1 MIPSRLSRRL
11 ISCLFVWRQN
21 NQVIDF
27 MDLCTAV
34 RARPY
39 AALKALRDLG
49 QAGLVDPRRLRL
61 TLEGLTVAA
70 ALVRPAA
77 RAEERAREQQQ
88 APGLAR
94 CAA

>member
-11 ISCLFVWRQN
+11 LACLFVWRQN
-21 NQVIDF
+21 DEIVDF
-27 MDLCTAV
+27 MDLCAAV

-39 AALKALRDLG
+39 GVLKALRALG

-61 TLEGLTVAA
+61 TLDGLAVAA

-77 RAEERAREQQQ
+77 RAEERAREAQQ
-88 APGLAR
+88 APGFAR

>member
-1 MIPSRLSRRL
+1 MIPSRVSRRL
-11 ISCLFVWRQN
+11 LACLFIWRQN
-21 NQVIDF
+21 NEVVDF

-39 AALKALRDLG
+39 AALKALRSLG
-49 QAGLVDPRRLRL
+49 EAGLVEPGRLRL

>member
-1 MIPSRLSRRL
+1 MIPSRVSRRL
-11 ISCLFVWRQN
+11 LACLFIWRQN
-21 NQVIDF
+21 NEIIDF

-39 AALKALRDLG
+39 AVLKTLRALG
-49 QAGLVDPRRLRL
+49 EAGLVDPHRLRL

-70 ALVRPAA
+70 SLVRPAA

>member
-11 ISCLFVWRQN
+11 VACLFIWHQN
-21 NQVIDF
+21 NEVIDF
-27 MDLCTAV
+27 MDLCTAA

-39 AALKALRDLG
+39 AALKTLRALG
-49 QAGLVDPRRLRL
+49 EAGLVDPHRLRL
-61 TLEGLTVAA
+61 TLEGLAVAA

-77 RAEERAREQQQ
+77 RAEQRAREQQL

>member
-11 ISCLFVWRQN
+11 LAYLFIRLQN
-21 NQVIDF
+21 NEIIDF

-39 AALKALRDLG
+39 AVLKALRALDT
-49 QAGLVDPRRLRL
+49 AGLVDARRLRL
-61 TLEGLTVAA
+61 TLDGLAVAA

-77 RAEERAREQQQ
+77 RAEACAREVQQ

>member
-1 MIPSRLSRRL
+1 
-11 ISCLFVWRQN
+11 
-21 NQVIDF
+21 
-27 MDLCTAV
+27 MDVCTAA
-34 RARPY
+34 RSRPY
-39 AALKALRDLG
+39 AALKALRALG
-49 QAGLVDPRRLRL
+49 EAGLVDPHRLRL

-77 RAEERAREQQQ
+77 RAAERVRAQQR